1 MAPLPPNPQAQPS
14 GAPAKETTR
23 LHPQGQAEV
32 QPAQA
37 VQAEPVPG
45 TELQVQPVKNEEPS
59 EEVKQRR
66 IARRVAERKKQR
78 QLARQEKEQ
87 LIQKEKEEVLKYAF
101 FPEPVEHNRK
111 GDKRRLLGLILSA
124 IVFIGIPTLFAIYY
138 YGVVASDQYVSNSH
152 YVIKSRGQ
160 SAMEGLPILGLV
172 SSNSPS
178 QLDMIM
184 VKEYIESKQILRDLE
199 PYVNIREI
207 YEDPNA
213 DWYARL
219 KQWPSWRQLVTGKV
233 FTEGWYTP
241 ITEEDV
247 HAYWLTVVAVYYD
260 NTSGVSE
267 LSVRAFTP
275 EDSKKINDSILKL
288 SEGLVN
294 RLSMRSQNDALSF
307 ARQEVADAHVRALSA
322 LDKLQELQQKAK
334 QVDPKGYAAVRN
346 EIQANLESR
355 LTQLQGQLDILRRD
369 LPEDAPGIQ
378 QIKNRIVVIKE
389 QLLVE
394 RLRSTK
400 ESKQGEESS
409 AAEILNEFGKRQ
421 LEVEFASQAYMS
433 ALSSLERARIDALQQ
448 SRYLEPF
455 VSPHAPESGE
465 YPSRLFSI
473 LLVFFAC
480 LLIWG
485 VARMLLSVVWEHL

>member
-1 MAPLPPNPQAQPS
+1 MAPLPPNSPAQTQ
-14 GAPAKETTR
+14 APAGESAASKKETTR
-23 LHPQGQAEV
+23 LVPQA
-32 QPAQA
+32 
-37 VQAEPVPG
+37 
-45 TELQVQPVKNEEPS
+45 QVQPDAGGQIQAQEVSPEER
-59 EEVKQRR
+59 EIRR
-66 IARRVAERKKQR
+66 LRRKARQLERK
-78 QLARQEKEQ
+78 QLAKREDAQIAEK
-87 LIQKEKEEVLKYAF
+87 KEEILKYTF

-111 GDKRRLLGLILSA
+111 GDKRRIFGLLLSA
-124 IVFIGIPTLFAIYY
+124 FIFIGIPTLLAIYY

-172 SSNSPS
+172 STNSPS
-178 QLDMIM
+178 ALDMIM
-184 VKEYIESKQILRDLE
+184 VKEYIESKQIIRDLA
-199 PYVNIREI
+199 PYVNIREM

-233 FTEGWYTP
+233 FSEGWFTP

-247 HAYWLTVVAVYYD
+247 HAFWLTVVAVHHD

-267 LSVRAFTP
+267 LSVRAFTA
-275 EDSKKINDSILKL
+275 EEAKKLNDSILKL
-288 SEGLVN
+288 SEALVN
-294 RLSMRSQNDALSF
+294 RLSLRSQNDALAFS
-307 ARQEVADAHVRALSA
+307 RKEVEDAHTRALAA

-400 ESKQGEESS
+400 ESTQGEESS
-409 AAEILNEFGKRQ
+409 AVEILNEFGKRQ

-455 VSPHAPESGE
+455 VSPHEPESGE

-473 LLVFFAC
+473 LLVFFAS

-485 VARMLLSVVWEHL
+485 IARMLMSVVWEHL